1 MPEQPVCAIA
11 GMGRGVSLAVARRFG
26 GAGFQIAMLARR
38 TESLTELERELKAAG
53 IAAHGYATDLGVE
66 SRLRGAFQRIEAD
79 LGRPS
84 VLVYNAS
91 SGHAGRPTSLNARA
105 LQADFLI
112 NAVAPLWCVQEVL
125 DGMLEAGRGTILLT
139 GGGLAL
145 APQTDA
151 ASLSIGKAAIRSLA
165 LSLAQELEPAGIHVA
180 TITICGFVQEGTH
193 FAPENIAAEFWR
205 LHSQEAGRLEP
216 EMVYK

>member
-11 GMGRGVSLAVARRFG
+11 GMGSGLGLSIARQFG
-26 GAGFQIAMLARR
+26 KEGFQIAMLARR
-38 TESLTELERELKAAG
+38 AERLAEFEQELKANG
-53 IAAHGYATDLGVE
+53 IAAHGYSVELGTEAQV
-66 SRLRGAFQRIEAD
+66 RGTLQRIEAK
-79 LGRPS
+79 LGRPN

-91 SGHAGRPTSLNARA
+91 CGHAGRPTSLNERS
-105 LQADFLI
+105 LLADFRI

-125 DGMLEAGRGTILLT
+125 DGMMEAGHGTILLT

-145 APQTDA
+145 APQADA

-180 TITICGFVQEGTH
+180 TVTVCGFVQDGTH
-193 FAPENIAAEFWR
+193 FAADNIAAEFWR
-205 LHSQEAGRLEP
+205 LHKQEPGQFER
-216 EMVYK
+216 EMIYK